1 MSKPLAI
8 LYFTR
13 DRSDTAK
20 DIAAAVR
27 IEGNLVNMVFAAAFK
42 GKEHCIKCEAVV
54 IQASYG
60 NSEFI
65 ADAYRLLWPEAEIHF
80 YDDDGKFLDDGVA
93 PLKPEPST
101 EVESEDENSDVAE
114 EAVADTGP
122 ETDAVDPP
130 AEQETET
137 KPAKSSSTTK
147 KSTTKKRSTKKKSTG
162 SK

>member
-13 DRSDTAK
+13 DRSETAK

-54 IQASYG
+54 IQQSYG
-60 NSEFI
+60 KAEFI
-65 ADAYRLLWPEAEIHF
+65 AETYRVIWPEAEIHF

-93 PLKPEPST
+93 LSKDDPTT
-101 EVESEDENSDVAE
+101 EVEPEDENSDVAE
-114 EAVADTGP
+114 EAAVDTGT
-122 ETDAVDPP
+122 ETDAVDTPV
-130 AEQETET
+130 AEEAEVEPK
-137 KPAKSSSTTK
+137 KPSSTTK